1 MDSRI
6 LLTERGPVHYW
17 VSHVEG
23 APALVLLHGLTADH
37 TLFAKQFE
45 AFEGKFTLL
54 AWDAPAHGAS
64 RPYDG
69 FDYSLAAEHLRAIL
83 DIEGIAHAT
92 FIGQSMGGFIAQG
105 FLANNPAY
113 GDGFIAID
121 TCPLGES
128 YYSASDRWWL
138 GHVEALVRCYPLGIL
153 RAAMVRACARTP
165 WARENM
171 RTILAAYPKRELC
184 HLMGI
189 GFGGFLSYNSDVVV
203 PCRTL
208 LLLGELDRTGKV
220 RGYNEAWHERTGYPL
235 VVVKGAAHN
244 ANADQPEFVNAQI
257 EAFVA
262 ECTETKR

>member
-1 MDSRI
+1 
-6 LLTERGPVHYW
+6 
-17 VSHVEG
+17 
-23 APALVLLHGLTADH
+23 
-37 TLFAKQFE
+37 
-45 AFEGKFTLL
+45 
-54 AWDAPAHGAS
+54 
-64 RPYDG
+64 
-69 FDYSLAAEHLRAIL
+69 
-83 DIEGIAHAT
+83 
-92 FIGQSMGGFIAQG
+92 
-105 FLANNPAY
+105 
-113 GDGFIAID
+113 
-121 TCPLGES
+121 
-128 YYSASDRWWL
+128 
-138 GHVEALVRCYPLGIL
+138 
-153 RAAMVRACARTP
+153 
-165 WARENM
+165 M